1 MKIQYHVSLKP
12 YNSFHVDVQ
21 ADTFVEIVSEDEL
34 KGYLATRNPKEKLL
48 VVGDGCN
55 LLFVH
60 DFHGTILKMQNKGIA
75 IVSEN
80 DYKYVKSA
88 AGEDWDSF
96 VRYTLENHCYGLE
109 NLALIPGKVGS
120 AAVQNIGAYGREA
133 CDFIHKVYAIDI
145 QTNKSV
151 VFSNEECKFAYRNS
165 IFKQELKGKYVIT
178 AVEFR
183 LYAQPKPYIHY
194 ADIKQRVGIDE
205 DVKSEKI
212 YQVVSQIRQE
222 KLPDVETMGN
232 AGSFFKNPIVDTHI
246 YDNLQSRYADLKSF
260 AVSEK
265 QCKLSAAQLI
275 EKCGWK
281 GKTMGKAGVYHKQP
295 LVLINCGNAK
305 GQEILDLAQN
315 IQHDVFEHFGVE
327 LEMEVN
333 VI

>member
-1 MKIQYHVSLKP
+1 MNIQHHVSLKP

-21 ADTFVEIVSEDEL
+21 VDTFIEIETEDEL
-34 KGYLATRNPKEKLL
+34 KVYLSERNPQEKLF
-48 VVGDGCN
+48 VVGDGGN

-75 IVSEN
+75 IVSDG
-80 DYKYVKSA
+80 DYKYVRAS
-88 AGEDWDSF
+88 AGEDWDGF
-96 VRYTLENHCYGLE
+96 VRYTLENKCYGLE

-133 CDFIHKVYAIDI
+133 CDFINKVYAIDI

-183 LYAQPKPYIHY
+183 LFSQPKPCIHY
-194 ADIKQRVGIDE
+194 ADVQQRL
-205 DVKSEKI
+205 EKEKEVNCNTI
-212 YQVVSQIRQE
+212 YRVVSQIRQE
-222 KLPDVETMGN
+222 KLPDVETIGN
-232 AGSFFKNPIVDTHI
+232 AGSFFKNPIVDKHI
-246 YDNLQSRYADLKSF
+246 YDKLQSRYEDLKSF
-260 AVSEK
+260 SVSEK

-281 GKTMGKAGVYHKQP
+281 GKTMGKAGVYQKQP
-295 LVLINCGNAK
+295 LVLINCGGAK
-305 GQEILDLAQN
+305 GQDILNLAQN
-315 IQHDVFEHFGVE
+315 IQHDVFEQFGVE